1 LRCRSNESRPPS
13 AMLHC
18 YYRAKN
24 QRTSDVRLAKA
35 LQGRLCKIGREL
47 DLPHVKVRRSTYGNT
62 VAAPL
67 CYIITS
73 VIFLVW
79 GLATLVWT
87 PFHVFM
93 IERLRMTP
101 GFPPY
106 EWWKNPPDEVLIR
119 AYVFNVT
126 NVEEFLNNTD
136 TKLNMEE
143 IGPIVFR

>member
-1 LRCRSNESRPPS
+1 
-13 AMLHC
+13 
-18 YYRAKN
+18 
-24 QRTSDVRLAKA
+24 
-35 LQGRLCKIGREL
+35 
-47 DLPHVKVRRSTYGNT
+47 
-62 VAAPL
+62 
-67 CYIITS
+67 